1 MPSLPLRRH
10 RPQRVLTPTR
20 VRGRAYCSGLLRRTS
35 SHTEAGMIS
44 QSSSAPAAGLSAID
58 SGATRSA
65 AGAVCTRT
73 LGAGGTRKLSAAV
86 ETRASILCERATNRT
101 KSSKDHTPN
110 LQTYHVIA
118 SVTSRLSSQNTR
130 AVPVK
135 RSLVCTLA
143 VACSRGF
150 DRRSNEAG
158 LLERLRSGLR
168 RMV

>member
-20 VRGRAYCSGLLRRTS
+20 VRGRAYCCGLLRRTS

-118 SVTSRLSSQNTR
+118 SWT
-130 AVPVK
+130 K
-135 RSLVCTLA
+135 
-143 VACSRGF
+143 SRGL
-150 DRRSNEAG
+150 SCQ
-158 LLERLRSGLR
+158 
-168 RMV
+168 